1 VEVGFGTRR
10 EDWAVSFLA
19 LIISDPC
26 GTSLS
31 AGYCPLAQF
40 AARGRHFLALDDATQ
55 LDSDYSA
62 SAGLDSA
69 IFCPPLPLWDLF

>member
-1 VEVGFGTRR
+1 MEVGFGTRR

-19 LIISDPC
+19 LFLSDHC

-31 AGYCPLAQF
+31 AGYRSLAQF
-40 AARGRHFLALDDATQ
+40 AARGRHFQALGDAAQ

-69 IFCPPLPLWDLF
+69 IFCPSLPLWELF